1 MPLKL
6 PQKWQ
11 SKRQWKKLVIWY
23 KIRLQKKLAKVAST
37 LEDKKKSTQQERCL
51 WKYANHQ
58 KSGSKLL
65 MNLGYCN
72 HKKR

>member
-37 LEDKKKSTQQERCL
+37 LEDKKKIHSTREMSMEICKPPEKRQQIIDEL
-51 WKYANHQ
+51 
-58 KSGSKLL
+58 GLL
-65 MNLGYCN
+65 
-72 HKKR
+72 